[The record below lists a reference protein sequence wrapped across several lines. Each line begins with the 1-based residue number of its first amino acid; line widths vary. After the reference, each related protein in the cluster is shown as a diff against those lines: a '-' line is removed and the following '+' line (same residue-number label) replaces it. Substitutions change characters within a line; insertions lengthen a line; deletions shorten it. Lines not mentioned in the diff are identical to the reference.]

1 MASHAKDNTLPRGK
15 TSAKRANGRV
25 PSDDGG
31 RSRERADVP
40 FLYPTKNS
48 LPEDVRSQVV
58 PMLNQRL
65 ADCID
70 LQSQCKQAHWNVKGP
85 SFIGL
90 HELFDQ
96 INEAVEEYVDR
107 IAERVVQLG
116 GIAEGTAAVVATR
129 TSPAL
134 PAACGL
140 LWPTW
145 RTGRRFKGC
154 SRASRRSI
162 TYSFRPGN
170 SGPTARTC
178 SLRSRAAW
186 TNGSGSS
193 RRICT
198 ASDSKTRQHWVDAP
212 DRVEHVVANGALA
225 GSRALLDSPEPAR
238 ARPARNGG
246 RVGRESR

>member
-129 TSPAL
+129 TS
-134 PAACGL
+134 L
-140 LWPTW
+140 LEYPLTL
-145 RTGRRFKGC
+145 RTGAEHVAALSDVLAQFG
-154 SRASRRSI
+154 
-162 TYSFRPGN
+162 
-170 SGPTARTC
+170 
-178 SLRSRAAW
+178 RAARIGIEEMNDLQDADSADLL
-186 TNGSGSS
+186 TEIS
-193 RRICT
+193 RGMDKWLWFLEAHLHGER
-198 ASDSKTRQHWVDAP
+198 
-212 DRVEHVVANGALA
+212 
-225 GSRALLDSPEPAR
+225 
-238 ARPARNGG
+238 
-246 RVGRESR
+246 